1 MSTAVLGR
9 ELDDLVL
16 QLKGLVHVRAL
27 LEDRGASAT
36 ELSAHSEEIA
46 RVRAELAEFVKESPA
61 PATVD
66 SWVARSS

>member
-27 LEDRGASAT
+27 LEG
-36 ELSAHSEEIA
+36 EEIA

-66 SWVARSS
+66 YWVARSS